1 MKIFLKE
8 RRMGER
14 GKKKRSLA
22 WFPVAV
28 ILALGSL
35 AYSTELVTVSARQ
48 LVEQADLIFEGVVVN
63 VAYRSS
69 DVIDK
74 GDTPV
79 PHTFV
84 TFRIENVYKGAS
96 PENSTITLRF
106 TGGPTGNGRILMIP
120 GVPLFDTG
128 ERSILFVKHNTKA
141 ICPLVGWKQGRF
153 RIAEDL
159 VYYDSGS
166 EVLLSEEGNLA
177 VGNFRPLGEVVNHS
191 IGTLT
196 VHVRR
201 SDDTGESPQA
211 GKIAGKKMTGK
222 DFRAYLNTLV
232 KTCVSLDKA
241 QAFTPVKNADI
252 KEKFAFR
259 LKSVGPPKEAGKA
272 KGGSD

>member
-1 MKIFLKE
+1 MKIFLKK
-8 RRMGER
+8 RRMLER
-14 GKKKRSLA
+14 GKKKRSLV

-28 ILALGSL
+28 ILTLSSAV
-35 AYSTELVTVSARQ
+35 YSTELITVSARQ

-84 TFRIENVYKGAS
+84 TLRIEDVYKGTS

-106 TGGPTGNGRILMIP
+106 TGGPTGDGRILMIP
-120 GVPLFDTG
+120 GVPLFDPG

-153 RIAEDL
+153 RIAKDL

-201 SDDTGESPQA
+201 SDEAGESPQA
-211 GKIAGKKMTGK
+211 GKIAGKKMTRK
-222 DFRAYLNTLV
+222 DFQVYLNTLV
-232 KTCVSLDKA
+232 KTYVSPDKA
-241 QAFTPVKNADI
+241 QALSPVKNADI

-259 LKSVGPPKEAGKA
+259 LKPVAPPLVKA
-272 KGGSD
+272 PDKGRPD